1 MTFPL
6 LIDALFQP
14 LITLLSGCAVAMIG
28 FGLGRLLTA
37 LIGDRNRLS
46 IPLHRGIEG
55 AATITAVG
63 LWWWEVQM
71 LGQVLLGDN
80 DNGAAV
86 AGAALLIRYAAHLL
100 LFTLLAAA
108 AWIDIRERV
117 IPDSIT
123 VPGVLVGL
131 LAVWPWPGVLLP
143 IDCEVLRSFA
153 PPRLQPDLLGLFGGL
168 RSSSGIAWLGGWPW
182 ISGLLVSLV
191 IFLTWCL
198 ICTAPSFDSHL
209 PRRHFL
215 EPRTIIFTGG
225 TLLII
230 TAWLI
235 DGQRYFALQSSLV
248 GLAVSAGV
256 VLAIRAGA
264 SWALGREAM
273 GLGDVTLMAMV
284 GVWLGWQACVLA
296 FFLAAFIG
304 LAHGVWHLL
313 LHREHELPF
322 GPSLCLASAFVVIA
336 WRPIWARVGFYFE
349 EPLEMALV
357 VGSVIVLTAV
367 TLSIWQK
374 LRGLPVP

>member
-1 MTFPL
+1 MTLPL
-6 LIDALFQP
+6 FDGAQAQT
-14 LITLLSGCAVAMIG
+14 LITLLSGWAVAIIG
-28 FGLGRLLTA
+28 YGLGRLLTVV
-37 LIGDRNRLS
+37 IGDHNSLAT
-46 IPLHRGIEG
+46 PLHRWIEG
-55 AATITAVG
+55 AVTITALG

-71 LGQVLLGDN
+71 LGQLPSGDN
-80 DNGAAV
+80 EYGSAV
-86 AGAALLIRYAAHLL
+86 AMTALLSRYAAHLL

-131 LAVWPWPGVLLP
+131 LAVWLWPGVLLP
-143 IDCEVLRSFA
+143 IACEVPRSFA
-153 PPRLQPDLLGLFGGL
+153 PPQLQPDLLGLFGGL
-168 RSSSGIAWLGGWPW
+168 RSSAGIAWLGGWPW
-182 ISGLLVSLV
+182 IPGLILSLT
-191 IFLTWCL
+191 IFLIWWL

-209 PRRHFL
+209 PLLRFL
-215 EPRTIIFTGG
+215 EPRIIILMAG
-225 TLLII
+225 LLAII
-230 TAWLI
+230 TAWLV
-235 DGQRYFALQSSLV
+235 DGQRYLALQSSLV
-248 GLAVSAGV
+248 GLAVSAGIV
-256 VLAIRAGA
+256 FAIRAGA
-264 SWALGREAM
+264 SRALRREAM

-284 GVWLGWQACVLA
+284 GAWLGWQACVLA

-304 LAHGVWHLL
+304 LAHGVWHLV

-374 LRGLPVP
+374 LRGLPAA